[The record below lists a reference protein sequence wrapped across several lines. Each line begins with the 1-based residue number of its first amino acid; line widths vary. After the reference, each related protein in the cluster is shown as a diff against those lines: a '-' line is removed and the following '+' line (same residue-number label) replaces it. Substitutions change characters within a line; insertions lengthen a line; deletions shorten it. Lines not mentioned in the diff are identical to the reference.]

1 MSKEEAKEYNVDQG
15 GRKQFVKITGA
26 KMNYGVLGEGV
37 WLRRNLELEG
47 VLEAVDMEARKRDKN
62 KEKEG
67 WGNE

>member
-1 MSKEEAKEYNVDQG
+1 
-15 GRKQFVKITGA
+15 
-26 KMNYGVLGEGV
+26 
-37 WLRRNLELEG
+37 